1 TRRRAPGSTYSL
13 VGLTVKSRSSEQGMV
28 ALRLPSERRPCR
40 LRRGPVPQHRMP
52 GLELCA
58 SCARAADLPLRPRLA
73 VKTGRCMFRVLVAE
87 PVLAR
92 RRSRNGILRG
102 YFYAL
107 YIKLFRL
114 GAQGQSDA
122 KVASAALAPEA
133 LEPEVEEKRSLAR
146 LLATALQ
153 RIDQTGIDVIAALDQ
168 DEYRERNRRFKR
180 DLQAELGAEQ
190 LTSFKE
196 CSAQFRR
203 SLAEESEQAAG
214 PKAKKGVPAV
224 ETYAQ
229 RVLEVF
235 RATCERAGEAVA
247 AELLSDLVLLLPDAA
262 PRSLLRRELLQLLD
276 SLEAAVASASMR
288 HLKAQSRT
296 AVIAPAA
303 ASCGRRSTAGS
314 EAPPPP
320 MICQL
325 EELPLSRAFRVGS
338 GSEGQPSFLL
348 ALDAVLEAFA
358 ASKGDKA
365 KPGLREQGLKQQ
377 MKQLDTNQAES
388 LQQMQRHLI
397 A

>member
-1 TRRRAPGSTYSL
+1 P
-13 VGLTVKSRSSEQGMV
+13 VVKGKAQRV
-28 ALRLPSERRPCR
+28 ALTPADVPATFTPST
-40 LRRGPVPQHRMP
+40 
-52 GLELCA
+52 
-58 SCARAADLPLRPRLA
+58 SSSSAA
-73 VKTGRCMFRVLVAE
+73 
-87 PVLAR
+87 
-92 RRSRNGILRG
+92 
-102 YFYAL
+102 
-107 YIKLFRL
+107 
-114 GAQGQSDA
+114 A
-122 KVASAALAPEA
+122 KAKAASAAPAPEA

-190 LTSFKE
+190 LMSFKE

-288 HLKAQSRT
+288 HLKAQSRNLG
-296 AVIAPAA
+296 P
-303 ASCGRRSTAGS
+303 
-314 EAPPPP
+314 EAEGDGI
-320 MICQL
+320 M
-325 EELPLSRAFRVGS
+325 LP
-338 GSEGQPSFLL
+338 
-348 ALDAVLEAFA
+348 
-358 ASKGDKA
+358 
-365 KPGLREQGLKQQ
+365 
-377 MKQLDTNQAES
+377 
-388 LQQMQRHLI
+388 
-397 A
+397 